1 MKCTTS
7 PYLNDGCPVN
17 TTQGVLKQLLNP
29 SAKITLYETGDVHRH
44 SHPNIM
50 TRLRAT
56 NGLCIDQFEA
66 LTHPLPPTGGGEYK
80 ILNVRSLL
88 SNGLERQ
95 FHIGEEWCIE
105 AKNPKATP
113 KTNTWLCKFY
123 NIRWS
128 HKESFNIGWGSRMQ
142 CSYHTDVPRLWWGRK
157 NSKTFKD

>member
-1 MKCTTS
+1 MNITVFPFDFPQSSMKCTTS

-29 SAKITLYETGDVHRH
+29 SAKITLNETGDVHRL

-56 NGLCIDQFEA
+56 NGLCIDRFEA
-66 LTHPLPPTGGGEYK
+66 LTRPLPPPGSPTGGGEYR

-95 FHIGEEWCIE
+95 FQKRHQKLIRDF
-105 AKNPKATP
+105 A
-113 KTNTWLCKFY
+113 KFY
-123 NIRWS
+123 NIR
-128 HKESFNIGWGSRMQ
+128 
-142 CSYHTDVPRLWWGRK
+142 
-157 NSKTFKD
+157 

>member
-1 MKCTTS
+1 MFPFDFPQSSMKCTTS

-66 LTHPLPPTGGGEYK
+66 LTRPLPPPRSPTGGGEYK

-95 FHIGEEWCIE
+95 FHIVEEWCIE

-113 KTNTWLCKFY
+113 KTNTWLCKILQHSVITQRTVQY
-123 NIRWS
+123 WVGQLNA
-128 HKESFNIGWGSRMQ
+128 M
-142 CSYHTDVPRLWWGRK
+142 
-157 NSKTFKD
+157 

>member
-1 MKCTTS
+1 MSKSRTLFLPVNITVFPFDFPQSSMKCTTS

-29 SAKITLYETGDVHRH
+29 SAKITLYETGDVQRH

-50 TRLRAT
+50 TCLRAT

-66 LTHPLPPTGGGEYK
+66 LTRPLPPPPRSPTGGGE
-80 ILNVRSLL
+80 
-88 SNGLERQ
+88 
-95 FHIGEEWCIE
+95 
-105 AKNPKATP
+105 
-113 KTNTWLCKFY
+113 

-128 HKESFNIGWGSRMQ
+128 HKEPFNIGWGSWMQ
-142 CSYHTDVPRLWWGRK
+142 CNYHTNVIGLWWGRK